1 MYLKRLEIFGFKSFA
16 EKTVLDFQKGI
27 SVIVGPNG
35 CGKSNV
41 FDSVRWVLGE
51 QSVKD
56 LRGSSMEDV
65 IFSGTDKKPALG
77 FAEVS
82 LVFSNESRVLAL
94 ETDEVIITRRLFRS
108 GESEYLINKNVCRL
122 RDITEMFMGTGV
134 GAEAYSLIQQGKVDL
149 VVSAK
154 PDDRRQIFDEA
165 AGITKYKAKKREA
178 LNKLKDTE
186 ENLVRLNDIVVEVKR
201 QIATIE
207 RQAKKAQRY
216 KEDFEQLKNFELIM
230 ATHQMAVFTREFEEI
245 AAALKGFEDREA
257 EGLRRLEELNLQ
269 IEHETALIEELDAQ
283 INELKAQQI
292 RLDNDI
298 EVNVRQIGFNE
309 ERLQNIDAT
318 ILRLEAEKHSALE
331 RCQEHQSKMQDLQ
344 FQLAG
349 LKESVSVAALQVE
362 EKRRGLNAL
371 LSFIDEATNSIKSAQ
386 ENIFTF
392 NAQQVRLKNQL
403 TDNMRRAVEQQARK
417 SRLEHENNKVAQ
429 EKSQVLQKFDAVN
442 AAIVMVQG
450 ELEAGW
456 VVLNQRRQQEEALKL
471 ELSSAEAAIDELEKS
486 KVFLLSQKDFIDRMQ
501 RQYQENPD
509 PVVEGRFIAPV
520 KPSENQTGIIG
531 KVKSI
536 QEVEGGFEI
545 VYETKY
551 VELNLSH
558 MDERISAV
566 EADLTAQTQRRGEL
580 QASLTEATAAID
592 AALKEIQQQEKKLSV
607 LESQKNDIELE
618 SGKIVGE
625 LDLIST
631 EFTHIDSALT
641 ELKVQEA
648 DLSSQLQ
655 GIETELGLIQEEISG
670 RQQEIT
676 RKNQEREEWNM
687 AIVQLEAQLQTF
699 ESQEQSA
706 NSSLALHQTNFERDT
721 SDISRFDNEV
731 KEADGKKA
739 RIHEDIANL
748 QVAIEHLKGKKDALS
763 GDLNDSLAQKAE
775 MTQRLTSVRQQAK
788 SIEDEIVQSK
798 TTLHNLQ
805 MRQQELQ
812 FNQRALKERLLQSYK
827 IDWDQWQAEGGLLA
841 SPAVPAAQ
849 QSFVGEEISEDGVSV
864 EQNAE
869 TPVEAVVEPVAVP
882 AAQAQVNYE
891 ELALEIERLKKRCD
905 SYGAVNLVAIEEFD
919 ELKNRFEF
927 LTKQQ
932 SDLLTAREQLMQTI
946 QKINRTTRQMFT
958 DTFLKVN
965 EEFKTHFRMLFGG
978 GEAELI
984 LLDPENAL
992 ESGIDIVARPP
1003 GKKLQNISLLS
1014 GGEKTMTAIALIFGV
1029 FKVNPSPFCVLDE
1042 IDAALDE
1049 SNVGRFAN
1057 MLKDFA
1063 KIAQFVVI
1071 THNKK
1076 TMAVADLMY
1085 GVTMQ
1090 ERGVSRIVSVKFNEF
1105 DRHLTSPKPAASVE
1119 TAVAA

>member
-16 EKTVLDFQKGI
+16 EKTVLDFQQGI

-82 LVFSNESRVLAL
+82 LVFSNESKVLPL

-216 KEDFEQLKNFELIM
+216 KEDFEQLKSFELIM
-230 ATHQMAVFTREFEEI
+230 ASHQMAIFTQEFETI
-245 AAALKGFEDREA
+245 SNTLQNFQSREE
-257 EGLRRLEELNLQ
+257 EGLVQLAELNRQ
-269 IEHETALIEELDAQ
+269 IEHETALIEEIEEQ

-292 RLDNDI
+292 RLDNDV

-309 ERLQNIDAT
+309 ERLQNIDTT
-318 ILRLEAEKHSALE
+318 IARLEAEKKAAEE
-331 RCQEHQSKMQDLQ
+331 RCGTHQAKMEEIKN
-344 FQLAG
+344 QLIVMRTSLAEVAG
-349 LKESVSVAALQVE
+349 QVE
-362 EKRRGLNAL
+362 VKRQGLNDL
-371 LSFIDEATNSIKSAQ
+371 LAFIDEATNAIKSSQ
-386 ENIFTF
+386 ESIYTF

-403 TDNMRRAVEQQARK
+403 TENMKRAMEQDARK
-417 SRLEHENNKVAQ
+417 HRLEQENSKVIQ
-429 EKSQVLQKFDAVN
+429 EKSEVIQKFETIN
-442 AAIVMVQG
+442 AAITMVQG
-450 ELEAGW
+450 ELEAQW
-456 VVLNQRRQQEEALKL
+456 VSLNHQRQQEADLKSQL
-471 ELSSAEAAIDELEKS
+471 TACETRIDELEKS
-486 KVFLLSQKDFIDRMQ
+486 KVFLLSQKDFIDKMQ

-520 KPSENQTGIIG
+520 RPSENQTGIIG
-531 KVKSI
+531 KIKSI
-536 QEVEGGFEI
+536 LEVEGGFEI

-551 VELNLSH
+551 VELDLSH
-558 MDERISAV
+558 MDERIVAV
-566 EADLTAQTQRRGEL
+566 EAQLVTENEQRNTLIQSIAELTGV
-580 QASLTEATAAID
+580 ID
-592 AALKEIQQQEKKLSV
+592 QVLKDIQQQEKKLSV
-607 LESQKNDIELE
+607 LEAQKNDLELE

-631 EFTHIDSALT
+631 EFSYIEKALA

-648 DLSSQLQ
+648 DLSSQLKS
-655 GIETELGLIQEEISG
+655 IEGELSFIQEEISVK
-670 RQQEIT
+670 QQEIS
-676 RKNQEREEWNM
+676 RKHQEREDWNM
-687 AIVQLEAQLQTF
+687 SIVQLEAQLNNLRHQEHSSTENLRLHTQNLDRDVADIARF
-699 ESQEQSA
+699 DLESQEA
-706 NSSLALHQTNFERDT
+706 EAKK
-721 SDISRFDNEV
+721 V
-731 KEADGKKA
+731 K
-739 RIHEDIANL
+739 IHEDIANL
-748 QVAIEHLKGKKDALS
+748 QVAIDHLKGKKDALNAAL
-763 GDLNDSLAQKAE
+763 DHSLGQRAE
-775 MTQRLTSVRQQAK
+775 MTQRLSGVRQNAK
-788 SIEDEIVQSK
+788 AIEDEIVQSK
-798 TTLHNLQ
+798 TELHNLQ

-812 FNQRALKERLLQSYK
+812 FNQRALKERLLQAYK
-827 IDWDQWQAEGGLLA
+827 IDWEVWQAKGGLNA
-841 SPAVPAAQ
+841 QPAVA
-849 QSFVGEEISEDGVSV
+849 
-864 EQNAE
+864 
-869 TPVEAVVEPVAVP
+869 PVQVQEAVEGLEGQETVVAAEASIEEEVEHHAAPVHAP
-882 AAQAQVNYE
+882 EVNYE
-891 ELALEIERLKKRCD
+891 ELALEIERLKKRCE

-919 ELKNRFEF
+919 ELKNRFEY

-958 DTFLKVN
+958 DTFVRVN

-1057 MLKDFA
+1057 LLKDFA

-1105 DRHLTSPKPAASVE
+1105 DRHLTPSRASQAVE
-1119 TAVAA
+1119 SAVAA